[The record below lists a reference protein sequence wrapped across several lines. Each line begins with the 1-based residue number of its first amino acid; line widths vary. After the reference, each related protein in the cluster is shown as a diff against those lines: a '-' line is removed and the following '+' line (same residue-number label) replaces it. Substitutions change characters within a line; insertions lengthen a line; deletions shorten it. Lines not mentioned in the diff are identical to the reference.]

1 MLFIFSTQYNNLKIR
16 NIGVNANFLRRSFGR
31 KETLLNDPGETEKNT
46 HIKEHNLL
54 YYPMENTTYKMN
66 RNSITLFNLDL

>member
-31 KETLLNDPGETEKNT
+31 KKTLLNDPGETEKKRDRKRNT
-46 HIKEHNLL
+46 HIREHNLP
-54 YYPMENTTYKMN
+54 YVPN
-66 RNSITLFNLDL
+66 RK